1 MQAYRRSSSDLV
13 VQERLSVNSRDEEAI
28 ITYTPRQM
36 GRAQAREMSN
46 C

>member
-13 VQERLSVNSRDEEAI
+13 VQERLSVNSRDEETI
-28 ITYTPRQM
+28 ITYTHQQV

-46 C
+46 G